1 MEDTVKNSLGTFP
14 VNKFELFV
22 DVKPDG
28 NHWVYFV
35 GYMGL
40 VPVNQSVADVAF
52 SINGQFE
59 RYSKSLETFF
69 DRFTR
74 IFKNLYPN
82 DI

>member
-1 MEDTVKNSLGTFP
+1 MEDTVKKSLGTFP
-14 VNKFELFV
+14 VNKFKLFV
-22 DVKPDG
+22 DLKPNG
-28 NHWVYFV
+28 KHWVYFV

-40 VPVNQSVADVAF
+40 APINQSVTDVAF

-59 RYSKSLETFF
+59 RYNKSLETFF

-74 IFKNLYPN
+74 IFTNLYPN